1 MNHLHAVRAQN
12 VTKTW
17 ILMGCFLGIF
27 VALGYVLGNQYNN
40 SSIFVGFLLFSI
52 GMNVVSYWFSDKIVL
67 KMSGAKLAT
76 REEFPEYFEIV
87 AKLSNKAGLPM
98 PAVYVMR
105 DTSPNAFATGR
116 DRHHAAVAVTTG
128 LLALLSREELE
139 GVVAHELAHIDN
151 KDMLLATV
159 VAVLVGSISIA
170 ADFALRNMFFGSR
183 DSDNRGGG
191 IGAIIGIV
199 LLILLPIVAMII
211 QLAISRKREFMAD
224 ASGALLVGKPQGLAT
239 ALQKIS
245 SHKQPLLKSHVATA
259 HLFISN
265 PLKDR
270 NDHGVGLTKFFMTHP
285 PVSERVRALLGQ

>member
-1 MNHLHAVRAQN
+1 
-12 VTKTW
+12 
-17 ILMGCFLGIF
+17 
-27 VALGYVLGNQYNN
+27 
-40 SSIFVGFLLFSI
+40 
-52 GMNVVSYWFSDKIVL
+52 MNVVSYWFSDKIVL
-67 KMSGAKLAT
+67 RMSDAKPAT

-87 AKLSNKAGLPM
+87 SRLSSKAGLPL
-98 PAVYVMR
+98 PAMYVMR
-105 DTSPNAFATGR
+105 DSAPNAFATGR
-116 DRHHAAVAVTTG
+116 DKHHAAVAVTTG
-128 LLALLSREELE
+128 LLTLLSKEELE
-139 GVVAHELAHIDN
+139 GVIAHELAHIDN

-191 IGAIIGIV
+191 VGAIIGIV
-199 LLILLPIVAMII
+199 LLILLPIVGIII

-224 ASGALLVGKPQGLAT
+224 ASGALLAGKPEGLAT

-265 PLKDR
+265 PLKEKD
-270 NDHGVGLTKFFMTHP
+270 NHGVGFAKLFMTHP
-285 PVSERVRALLGQ
+285 PVTERVNALLNR